1 MCFEWNAGNIL
12 QEALPRASSSLEHVC
27 VVVVVANWAYTNT
40 GANPCIHYYFVCWLM
55 AWLEV
60 ARRSRLSTS
69 AITVWCCFLSVVF
82 GLDLPLSLISILC
95 AAQLWLE
102 HLIESISFFVDDDQ
116 TAQIPNHATQCGW
129 RTISHNIYIV
139 FGSTILFFF
148 LAHSFKNYTPEIDP
162 HFYPHKAKRTSL
174 DSYSTS
180 RGKTR
185 LLNRS
190 TWRRRHKMG

>member
-1 MCFEWNAGNIL
+1 MRATYCKRHCQERVRVSSMCVWLLLLLIGLTQTQAQTHVFIIIL
-12 QEALPRASSSLEHVC
+12 C
-27 VVVVVANWAYTNT
+27 V
-40 GANPCIHYYFVCWLM
+40 WLM

-82 GLDLPLSLISILC
+82 RLDLPLSLISILC

-116 TAQIPNHATQCGW
+116 TAQIPNHATQCGR

-148 LAHSFKNYTPEIDP
+148 FGLFVQELYTRDRPSLLP
-162 HFYPHKAKRTSL
+162 TQGQTHF
-174 DSYSTS
+174 
-180 RGKTR
+180 TR
-185 LLNRS
+185 LVLDDSRQDAIA
-190 TWRRRHKMG
+190 